1 MSIHSAF
8 ADRDRTR
15 KLVGMMRKIA
25 RTFAV
30 ATIVV
35 AVIAIAF
42 ILGDIGWNITQ
53 SLKEEAR
60 HSRNIADVLFE
71 EVSGDDLRN
80 IATALVI
87 AGGVSVAWYKLDI
100 FREFEPHLSIEQTI
114 ESRRLGN
121 SFRLIVAT
129 AILTNNSKVL
139 VKPRKGYCRLA
150 QTAPLSD
157 PTVVEIFTNAVRNGT
172 EENGFE
178 QFGWPLL
185 GEVKRT
191 WPEGDIAIEPGECHR
206 ETYQFIVDEG
216 TESVVALTA
225 IYNPAYNLDPA
236 SRAETWRCYTFHD
249 VQSSLSG
256 SNRS

>member
-1 MSIHSAF
+1 M
-8 ADRDRTR
+8 R
-15 KLVGMMRKIA
+15 KLA

-35 AVIAIAF
+35 AVIAIGL
-42 ILGDIGWNITQ
+42 ILGDIGWNVRQ
-53 SLKEEAR
+53 SLKEEAKK
-60 HSRNIADVLFE
+60 SLNIADVLFE
-71 EVSGDDLRN
+71 EVSDDDLRN

-87 AGGVSVAWYKLDI
+87 AGGVSVAWYKLGI
-100 FREFEPHLSIEQTI
+100 FREFEPHLSIEQTVQ
-114 ESRRLGN
+114 SRRLGD
-121 SFRLIVAT
+121 SFRLIVVT

-150 QTAPLSD
+150 QTAPID
-157 PTVVEIFTNAVRNGT
+157 DFAVVGIWTDALGNGT
-172 EENGFE
+172 NTLE
-178 QFGWPLL
+178 QFGWPVL
-185 GEVKRT
+185 GDVRRT

-206 ETYQFIVDEG
+206 ETYQFIVDG
-216 TESVVALTA
+216 DTESVVALTA
-225 IYNPAYNLDPA
+225 IYNPAYSEDPA

>member
-1 MSIHSAF
+1 
-8 ADRDRTR
+8 
-15 KLVGMMRKIA
+15 MRKIA

-35 AVIAIAF
+35 AVIAIGL
-42 ILGDIGWNITQ
+42 ILGEIGWNIRQ
-53 SLKEEAR
+53 SLTEEAKN
-60 HSRNIADVLFE
+60 SRNIADVLFE

-87 AGGVSVAWYKLDI
+87 AGGVSVAWYKLGI
-100 FREFEPHLSIEQTI
+100 FREFEPHLSIEQTVQ
-114 ESRRLGN
+114 SRRLGN
-121 SFRLIVAT
+121 SFRLIVVT

-150 QTAPLSD
+150 QTAPID
-157 PTVVEIFTNAVRNGT
+157 DFAVVGIWTDSLGNGANT
-172 EENGFE
+172 LE
-178 QFGWPLL
+178 QFGWPVL
-185 GEVKRT
+185 GDVRRT

-206 ETYQFIVDEG
+206 ETYQFIVDG
-216 TESVVALTA
+216 DTESVVALTA
-225 IYNPAYNLDPA
+225 IYNPAYNEDPA